1 MVPEAVPV
9 VLVVAAVQAPVA
21 MAQVLEVEAAAQAR
35 QAPGKSAL

>member
-1 MVPEAVPV
+1 MPV
-9 VLVVAAVQAPVA
+9 AEELVLVVAAVQAPVA